1 MGQYITLT
9 TGDFNFQ
16 QIESIALYV
25 GLLFIVLFVLLIK
38 KFNLKKLNNKDD
50 KSIDEKEIVLYSDKS
65 LADMAASYVALL
77 GGKANIEQIEA
88 NNTHIILVLKDS
100 KNICDK
106 QLKAIGAIQIIKID
120 NKTTQIVVGNKAE
133 LITEEIKKLI
143 K

>member
-1 MGQYITLT
+1 VGQYITLT

-25 GLLFIVLFVLLIK
+25 GLLCIALFVLFIK
-38 KFNLKKLNNKDD
+38 KFNFKKQNNKDN
-50 KSIDEKEIVLYSDKS
+50 KLIDGKETILYSDKS
-65 LADMAASYVALL
+65 LIDMAASYIALL

-88 NNTHIILVLKDS
+88 NNTHITLILKDS

-106 QLKAIGAIQIIKID
+106 QLKAIGATQIIKID

-133 LITEEIKKLI
+133 FITEEIKKLI